1 MTGLVIDGSGFE
13 VLAGDERIGSR
24 RSLGPADV
32 ELLAGLAGRYVRA
45 VQARSDHGVLVELGR
60 ELYRW
65 LDGDQGQL
73 AALLEQAD
81 RPVVFE
87 ITGPRSPSEAG
98 WAVLRAPFELLAA
111 PGHRD
116 GADPSPA
123 EKFVHGVTLS
133 SAGQA
138 AVRRT
143 HSNTSQNP
151 LKGPHP

>member
-1 MTGLVIDGSGFE
+1 MIGLVVDGTGFE

-24 RSLGPADV
+24 RPLRPGDV
-32 ELLAGLAGRYVRA
+32 ELLAGLASRYVRA

-73 AALLEQAD
+73 TGLLERAD

-87 ITGPRSPSEAG
+87 VAGPRSPSEAA

-111 PGHRD
+111 PD
-116 GADPSPA
+116 GG
-123 EKFVHGVTLS
+123 FLN
-133 SAGQA
+133 
-138 AVRRT
+138 RR
-143 HSNTSQNP
+143 
-151 LKGPHP
+151 